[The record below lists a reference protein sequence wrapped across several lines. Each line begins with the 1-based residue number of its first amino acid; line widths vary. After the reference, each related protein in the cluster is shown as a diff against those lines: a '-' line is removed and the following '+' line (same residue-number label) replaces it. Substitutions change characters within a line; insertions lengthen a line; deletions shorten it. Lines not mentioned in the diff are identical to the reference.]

1 MNLPGGSSYP
11 GYLPPVPPKP
21 PDIKGEYIEEC
32 DDIKEETEERLT
44 PAPSQQPFLNT
55 QCQFPMFRGMH
66 RVHSIQL
73 TNNSLDRYICIFD

>member
-11 GYLPPVPPKP
+11 GYFPPVPPKP

-44 PAPSQQPFLNT
+44 PAPNQQPFLNT

-66 RVHSIQL
+66 CTQHTLYSPYLKQFFR
-73 TNNSLDRYICIFD
+73 